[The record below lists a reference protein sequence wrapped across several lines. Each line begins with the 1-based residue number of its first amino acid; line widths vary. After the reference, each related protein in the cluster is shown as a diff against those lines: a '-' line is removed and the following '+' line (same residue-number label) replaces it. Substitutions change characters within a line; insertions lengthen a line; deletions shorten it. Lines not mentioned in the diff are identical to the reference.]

1 MEDLLAKF
9 GKQGWALYLCIGTAL
24 FLVVLLGLCGAY
36 LELERARTSVTSAI
50 VGRLRSHAERTAG
63 HLENLV
69 AESGQGADLATARH
83 AQWLRAHWARVI
95 PQPERVYGAVID
107 DAGEIV
113 AHSDTALEGAR
124 LPAKWFD
131 REFTEAG
138 PAVVETSCPQLTG
151 GVRTFDIQA
160 RISVGG
166 AKLGTYHSGLNA
178 AWFDREVR
186 SAERT
191 VLRRWFLVTGGI
203 VAVVSVAVFAL
214 LAIMRRNAT
223 LRREL
228 DRAELQRITAINR
241 LITGLAHEIRNPLNA
256 IKLNLFSVNRRLAR
270 STAPLDDTATQM
282 IEASAQEVS
291 RVEELMRELLGYV
304 RNEPQVDELVDLGA
318 EVRDA
323 ITFYQPL
330 LAEDQIQLHADLP
343 DDPVDVRL
351 NRQRLRQVLLN
362 LLTNSREA
370 LGEAGH
376 IWVRIQR
383 HEDSVDLIIED
394 DGPGIPARD
403 QDKIFEPFFSTKN
416 TGVGLGLTL
425 VRNYVTQFGGDVQC
439 VGTAKR
445 GTCIRISIPL
455 AETATLLR
463 GVT

>member
-9 GKQGWALYLCIGTAL
+9 GKQGWAPYLCIGIAL

-36 LELERARTSVTSAI
+36 LELERARASVTSAV

-63 HLENLV
+63 HLENFL
-69 AESGQGADLATARH
+69 AESGADADLATARNAH
-83 AQWLRAHWARVI
+83 WLRAHWARVI
-95 PQPERVYGAVID
+95 PQPERVYGTIID
-107 DAGEIV
+107 NAGVIV
-113 AHSDTALEGAR
+113 AHSDVALEGGR

-131 REFTEAG
+131 RPFPEAG
-138 PAVVETSCPQLTG
+138 TGVVESSCPELTG
-151 GVRTFDIQA
+151 GVRTFDIQVPIA
-160 RISVGG
+160 VGRV
-166 AKLGTYHSGLNA
+166 KIGTYHSGLNA
-178 AWFDREVR
+178 AWFDNELRI
-186 SAERT
+186 AERT
-191 VLRRWFLVTGGI
+191 VLRRWLLVTGGI
-203 VAVVSVAVFAL
+203 VTVVSVAVFAL

-228 DRAELQRITAINR
+228 DRAELQRMTAINR

-270 STAPLDDTATQM
+270 SAAPHDDTAVQM
-282 IEASAQEVS
+282 IEASAQEVG

-330 LAEDQIQLHADLP
+330 LAEEQIRLHADLP
-343 DDPVDVRL
+343 EETIEVRL
-351 NRQRLRQVLLN
+351 NRQRLRQILLN

-370 LGEAGH
+370 LGDTGQ
-376 IWVRIQR
+376 IWVRIVR
-383 HEDSVDLIIED
+383 HDDSVDLIIED

-403 QDKIFEPFFSTKN
+403 QDKVFEPFFSTKN
-416 TGVGLGLTL
+416 AGVGLGLTL
-425 VRNYVTQFGGDVQC
+425 VRNYVTQFGGAVHC
-439 VGTAKR
+439 VDTAKR

-455 AETATLLR
+455 AETATLVR